1 MIYGCA
7 GLDGGSLVIKNEML
21 IAREIDGSGAHGESA
36 ERKLD
41 EIC

>member
-7 GLDGGSLVIKNEML
+7 GLDGGRHVVENELL

-41 EIC
+41 EVC